1 MKTGN
6 TNRNKWI
13 KVRLSETE
21 HETVKQMA
29 AEAGCTVS
37 EFVRVVL
44 LNRSPIV
51 AKKGLARLA
60 DGNDGERRSAKISIS
75 LTDKERK
82 WINERAV
89 WLGCTPTALV
99 RRLIFSN
106 DDIAPVVI
114 DTNAVKD
121 VYLELHREGVN
132 LNQLMAYLNSY
143 KGNADTSGVAA
154 TLKKVNKQID
164 RLEIAMDKLEMQQK
178 KKAEG
183 DEST

>member
-1 MKTGN
+1 MKTEN

-21 HETVKQMA
+21 FETVKQMA

-37 EFVRVVL
+37 EFVRTVL

-51 AKKGLARLA
+51 AKKGLARLM
-60 DGNDGERRSAKISIS
+60 DGNNGERRNTKISIN
-75 LTDKERK
+75 LTDKERE
-82 WINERAV
+82 WIDERAV

-114 DTNAVKD
+114 DTSLMKA

-132 LNQLMAYLNSY
+132 LNQLMTYLNSY

-154 TLKKVNKQID
+154 TLKKVNQQID
-164 RLEIAMDKLEMQQK
+164 RIEDAMDKLEAQQK
-178 KKAEG
+178 KKTDGG
-183 DEST
+183 DPA